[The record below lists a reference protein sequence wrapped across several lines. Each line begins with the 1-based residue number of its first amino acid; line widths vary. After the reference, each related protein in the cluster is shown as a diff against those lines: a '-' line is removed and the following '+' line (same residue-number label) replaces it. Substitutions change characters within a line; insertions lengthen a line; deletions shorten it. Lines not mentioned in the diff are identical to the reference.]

1 MNEGKTTAPAPDPA
15 DRSPAAPQVPDA
27 VLNLIA
33 LFHEGTQTAEA
44 IDELHSLGI
53 PDDKMVVMTGVP
65 YPERAL
71 GREREWL
78 ALPYIVGVGA
88 ACGFLF
94 GLFLAVVTPHL
105 YRLDIGG
112 HPPVGFA
119 PAAVIVFVFTMMA
132 TIVSTFLGVLWEMKF
147 PRFGPAPYNKLV
159 TDGHLALLL
168 ECPPSAEAGVR
179 RILDAHDA
187 HHVGE
192 PEWMTL

>member
-1 MNEGKTTAPAPDPA
+1 MNEGSAMA
-15 DRSPAAPQVPDA
+15 SPPLSEDSSQVPFQGPDSA
-27 VLNLIA
+27 VSLMA

-78 ALPYIVGVGA
+78 ALPYIVAAGA
-88 ACGFLF
+88 VAGFLF

-112 HPPVGFA
+112 HPPVGFP

-147 PRFGPAPYNKLV
+147 PRFGPAPYHKLV

-168 ECPPSAEAGVR
+168 ECSPSLEEGVR
-179 RILDAHDA
+179 RILESHQA
-187 HHVGE
+187 HHIGE